1 MRDPATPSPG
11 SRRTTGGEDLLFLAF
26 GLWTL
31 VGLCLDGWAHRH
43 QPQLESFFTPWH
55 AVFYAGFT
63 GGAACLAWIVGR
75 GRRAATSLWA
85 AVPLGYRPAVIGLGV
100 FAVGGV
106 GDGIW
111 HTVFGVEST
120 IDALLSPT
128 HLLMLGGMLAGCT
141 APFRAAWRTADDG
154 APPWPIFLAPLLS
167 LTLATTAV
175 AFFFLYANGFNNW
188 PMTDLLTP
196 ANQSQVQAA
205 LGVLAPIV
213 STVILLAPVTLSL
226 QRWRPPFGAFTLLF
240 STVGLFMAGLDA
252 YANGWQVVPAVA
264 GGLVADLVIARVM
277 GRHHHGPDTA
287 RAAALAC
294 GAAVPLTMWGLTV
307 ALTDWRW
314 EVDWPPELWAGSVV
328 MAALAGVG
336 LALITHPSPRP
347 ERWAGVEAGDRA
359 TSEVGQGSR

>member
-1 MRDPATPSPG
+1 MQDPATPSPG

-43 QPQLESFFTPWH
+43 QPQLETFFTPWH

-75 GRRAATSLWA
+75 GRPATTSLWA
-85 AVPLGYRPAVIGLGV
+85 AVPLGYGPAVIGLGV

-141 APFRAAWRTADDG
+141 APFRAAWHTAGPD
-154 APPWPIFLAPLLS
+154 APPWPAFLAPVLS

-188 PMTDLLTP
+188 PMTDTLT
-196 ANQSQVQAA
+196 
-205 LGVLAPIV
+205 
-213 STVILLAPVTLSL
+213 
-226 QRWRPPFGAFTLLF
+226 GA
-240 STVGLFMAGLDA
+240 
-252 YANGWQVVPAVA
+252 
-264 GGLVADLVIARVM
+264 
-277 GRHHHGPDTA
+277 
-287 RAAALAC
+287 
-294 GAAVPLTMWGLTV
+294 
-307 ALTDWRW
+307 WRW
-314 EVDWPPELWAGSVV
+314 ELNWPPELWAGSVV
-328 MAALAGVG
+328 MAVLAGVG
-336 LALITHPSPRP
+336 LALITHPTPSPRP
-347 ERWAGVEAGDRA
+347 VGGGGRPGDVTDRAGVPVRGGARG
-359 TSEVGQGSR
+359 

>member
-1 MRDPATPSPG
+1 MRDPIAPG
-11 SRRTTGGEDLLFLAF
+11 PGPRRTTGTEDLAFLGF

-43 QPQLESFFTPWH
+43 QPQLETFFTPWH

-75 GRRAATSLWA
+75 GRRAAPSLWA
-85 AVPLGYRPAVIGLGV
+85 AVPLGYRPAVVGLGV

-128 HLLMLGGMLAGCT
+128 HLLMLTGMLAGCT
-141 APFRAAWRTADDG
+141 APFRAAWHTPG
-154 APPWPIFLAPLLS
+154 PEAPPWREFLAPVLS

-188 PMTDLLTP
+188 PMTDVLTS
-196 ANQSQVQAA
+196 ANQSQVEAA

-213 STVILLAPVTLSL
+213 STVILLAPVVVSL
-226 QRWRPPFGAFTLLF
+226 QRWRPPFGAFTLLY
-240 STVGLFMAGLDA
+240 SIVGLFMAGLDA
-252 YANGWQVVPAVA
+252 FGNGWQVVPPVA

-277 GRHHHGPDTA
+277 GRRGLSAAPG

-294 GAAVPLTMWGLTV
+294 GAAVPLTMWSLTV
-307 ALTDWRW
+307 ALIAWRW
-314 EVDWPPELWAGSVV
+314 EVNWPPELWAGSVV
-328 MAALAGVG
+328 MAMLAGVA
-336 LALITHPSPRP
+336 LALVSHPAPVSSGATRSRLRGG
-347 ERWAGVEAGDRA
+347 EQAGGPV
-359 TSEVGQGSR
+359 SR